1 MAFVVYNK
9 ETGKQFPTKYATQ
22 EEMKNAVLETFGSAD
37 SIPEALA
44 WKQVDTPD
52 ELKVAETEATQKAR
66 AEAIPQWQKN
76 LMPYSTKEAIETGD
90 SPLLSMTTLK
100 DAFSLPGRFL
110 ATGFDQNF
118 DQMSKTSEEYDGMGG
133 KILTSPVTG
142 ATVLAAPFA
151 PVIGG
156 AALKVLPKGVQ
167 TAKYALPLAT
177 GVTEGLMAT
186 GAGASMDD
194 TYGAGS
200 AAFDI
205 GTSMAVPFAGP
216 LLRAGA
222 QNLTKSSIKQ
232 MLIAQGIEATDDVVN
247 EVFDKFY
254 GANSFFKSNKTIGKD
269 MANKN
274 LSMLLSDM
282 EPGSFLST
290 SHGLPEIIGDIQ
302 VSLGKNSHVG
312 AKRTL
317 AEADR
322 DIARVKEF
330 YRKQEMLKEGLDR
343 PGYAGFFEPGEYEQH
358 MTDLIGEYSDIP
370 ELMDVVKGSLSRG
383 KATDRELIDYVSDY
397 NRNSVTPKADAP
409 TKSRVATVPPKKID
423 TRTPSADEFNF
434 SFTKEGKKVPVTGAR
449 GVVADQINKLL
460 ALTDKVYRTGTA
472 TKAEVKEAEA
482 IIDGLGDIPITES
495 IGKAVMDW
503 DKAIQNLQ
511 IGRTMQNKPLRPVGR
526 MSWEYPITSATKAG
540 ANVIGSPLI
549 TYPGAAAID
558 AATLQMPQWLR
569 SIQGDEKPDQ
579 GYNLSQL
586 R

>member
-9 ETGKQFPTKYATQ
+9 ETGKQFDTKYPDL
-22 EEMKNAVLETFGSAD
+22 ESMKASVLETFGSAD

-66 AEAIPQWQKN
+66 AEAIPKWQKN
-76 LMPYSTKEAIETGD
+76 LMPYSSREMVETGD
-90 SPLLSMTTLK
+90 SPLMSLSTLK

-142 ATVLAAPFA
+142 ATVLSAPFA

-156 AALKVLPKGVQ
+156 AALNVLPKGVQ

-216 LLRAGA
+216 LLRVGA

-232 MLIAQGIEATDDVVN
+232 MLIDQGVDATDDVVN
-247 EVFDKFY
+247 EVFSKLY
-254 GANSFFKSNKTIGKD
+254 GGNSFFKSNKTIGKD
-269 MANKN
+269 IASKS
-274 LSMLLSDM
+274 LSLLLSDM
-282 EPGSFLST
+282 EPGTFLST

-312 AKRTL
+312 AKRTV

-343 PGYAGFFEPGEYEQH
+343 PGYAGFFEPGEYETH
-358 MTDLIGEYSDIP
+358 MTDLISEYSDIP
-370 ELMDVVKGSLSRG
+370 ELMDLVQGSITRG
-383 KATDRELIDYVSDY
+383 RATDKEMVDYVS
-397 NRNSVTPKADAP
+397 NLGKPVP
-409 TKSRVATVPPKKID
+409 TGKMTLSSPTTGKKIE
-423 TRTPSADEFNF
+423 TTME
-434 SFTKEGKKVPVTGAR
+434 GAR
-449 GVVADQINKLL
+449 GIAGDKIKKINATINKIRATNGKGISEKELEEVMGIVEELNDMPL
-460 ALTDKVYRTGTA
+460 AKNAVGAMILDWN
-472 TKAEVKEAEA
+472 KA
-482 IIDGLGDIPITES
+482 
-495 IGKAVMDW
+495 
-503 DKAIQNLQ
+503 LQ
-511 IGRTMQNKPLRPVGR
+511 DLRIGRTMQNKPLRPIGDI
-526 MSWEYPITSATKAG
+526 SWKHPVVSAAKV
-540 ANVIGSPLI
+540 ANNMVGSPLV
-549 TYPGAAAID
+549 TYPTTRAADAAA
-558 AATLQMPQWLR
+558 LQMPQWLR
-569 SIQGDEKPDQ
+569 SIQGDEEEGEVLP
-579 GYNLSQL
+579 LSKL